1 MNGKPPFDTEWYDS
15 FEWLLFW
22 SVLELLFILVFQVW
36 LDLVLEGFFD
46 ALDTVAQVFP
56 ELKLEGF
63 FGLGLEG
70 IIELLLEGLLD
81 MMLVVLF
88 DSW

>member
-1 MNGKPPFDTEWYDS
+1 MTESCHAATDGVS
-15 FEWLLFW
+15 R
-22 SVLELLFILVFQVW
+22 
-36 LDLVLEGFFD
+36 VLEGFFD